1 MARRYLVIR
10 TDRTRRDFILRELE
24 QGRLRQGWGWKRDHD
39 LRLLAP
45 QVRSRKLSD
54 EEARVWRNRRLLDT
68 EPDGLKKGDVIV
80 IPNLP
85 EQGRWV
91 LARVTGGY
99 DFSPVRVQEGAGPDY
114 GHIVTV
120 SPIREPSGKI
130 GVVEADNERVDARLR
145 ATMRN
150 PSRMWAIDA
159 LGSAVEAL
167 IDAIEAGKDTH
178 TPEPEVQ
185 KAEGFFEA
193 MRQAAW
199 QHIKQKYEGAE
210 FEHLVRRL
218 LECIYKDGRVEHW
231 GGAGEK
237 GADLIVFTRDP
248 LGIEYKIAVQVKLH
262 QGTEDDTTAL
272 SQIKQ
277 AREYHKVDAGV
288 VVTTAEQMSEAF
300 QARREALEEELGI
313 DIRLVDRD
321 EFVELVMAHLGK
333 AKANVRDDVVDLLQ
347 RSTVTSELLES
358 TPITDRVYEELQQIP
373 MSKVQ
378 RAGLRV
384 LHQNRGGGVHL
395 IRVELPREAAEGTAD
410 QAARDIA
417 AYLERLA
424 PQARGRQTEASYNAG
439 SGTSTTH
446 LDLTLELAR

>member
-1 MARRYLVIR
+1 MARRFLVIR

-24 QGRLRQGWGWKRDHD
+24 QGRLRQGWGWKREHD
-39 LRLLAP
+39 LRLLAR

-114 GHIVTV
+114 GHIVAV

-130 GVVEADNERVDARLR
+130 GFVEADNEHVDARLR

-159 LGSAVEAL
+159 LGATVEAL
-167 IDAIEAGKDTH
+167 IGAIEAGKDTH

-248 LGIEYKIAVQVKLH
+248 LGIEYKNAVQVKLH

-272 SQIKQ
+272 SQIEQ

-300 QARREALEEELGI
+300 RARREALEEELGI

-321 EFVELVMAHLGK
+321 EFVELEMAHLGK
-333 AKANVRDDVVDLLQ
+333 AKANVRDDIVDLLQ

-358 TPITDRVYEELQQIP
+358 TPITDRVYEELKQIP

-384 LHQNRGGGVHL
+384 FHQNRGGGVHL
-395 IRVELPREAAEGTAD
+395 VRVELPREAAEGTAD
-410 QAARDIA
+410 QAARDVA

-424 PQARGRQTEASYNAG
+424 PHARGRQTEASYNAG
-439 SGTSTTH
+439 SGTSTSR

>member
-39 LRLLAP
+39 LRLLAR

-99 DFSPVRVQEGAGPDY
+99 DFSPIRVQEGAGPDY

-120 SPIREPSGKI
+120 SPIREPGGKI
-130 GVVEADNERVDARLR
+130 AVVEADNEHVDARLR

-159 LGSAVEAL
+159 LGAAVDAL
-167 IDAIEAGKDTH
+167 IDAIGAGKDTH

-193 MRQAAW
+193 IRQAAW

-262 QGTEDDTTAL
+262 QGTEHDTTAL

-333 AKANVRDDVVDLLQ
+333 AKANVRDDIVDLL
-347 RSTVTSELLES
+347 
-358 TPITDRVYEELQQIP
+358 
-373 MSKVQ
+373 
-378 RAGLRV
+378 
-384 LHQNRGGGVHL
+384 
-395 IRVELPREAAEGTAD
+395 
-410 QAARDIA
+410 
-417 AYLERLA
+417 
-424 PQARGRQTEASYNAG
+424 
-439 SGTSTTH
+439 
-446 LDLTLELAR
+446 

>member
-10 TDRTRRDFILRELE
+10 TDRSQRDFILRELDE
-24 QGRLRQGWGWKRDHD
+24 DRLRQGWGSKRAHD
-39 LRLLAP
+39 LRVLAREA
-45 QVRSRKLSD
+45 RSRKLND

-85 EQGRWV
+85 EQGHWI

-114 GHIVTV
+114 GHIVAV
-120 SPIREPSGKI
+120 SPIRDPGGKI
-130 GVVEADNERVDARLR
+130 AVIEADNEHVDARLR

-150 PSRMWAIDA
+150 QSRMWTIDA
-159 LGSAVEAL
+159 LGAAVDAL
-167 IDAIEAGKDTH
+167 IDAIKTGKDTH

-185 KAEGFFEA
+185 KAESFFEA
-193 MRQAAW
+193 VRQAAW
-199 QHIKQKYEGAE
+199 KHINEKYKGAE

-218 LECIYKDGRVEHW
+218 FECIYKDGRVEHW

-262 QGTEDDTTAL
+262 EGTQDDTKAL

-288 VVTTAEQMSEAF
+288 VVTTAEQISEGF
-300 QARREALEEELGI
+300 LARREALEEELGI
-313 DIRLVDRD
+313 DIRVVDRD

-333 AKANVRDDVVDLLQ
+333 AKANVRDDIGDVLR
-347 RSTVTSELLES
+347 RSVASSEPLED
-358 TPITDRVYEELQQIP
+358 TPITDRVYEELQLVP
-373 MSKVQ
+373 MSEAQ
-378 RAGLRV
+378 RTGLRV
-384 LHQNRGGGVHL
+384 FHQNRGDGVHL
-395 IRVELPREAAEGTAD
+395 VRVELPREAAEGTED
-410 QAARDIA
+410 QVARDVA
-417 AYLERLA
+417 AYLQRVA
-424 PQARGRQTEASYNAG
+424 PQARDRRIEVSSNAG
-439 SGTSTTH
+439 SGTTTTRV
-446 LDLTLELAR
+446 DLTMELRR